1 MVFNSFE
8 FLIFFVVIFGLY
20 FLVPNGLRWLLLLV
34 GSYFFYMSW
43 EPAYIILIIFSTVI
57 DYFVSH
63 RMVKEERKEQRTR
76 LLWVSIIVNL
86 GLLFAFKYFNFF
98 SENIASLLNVL
109 GIGYKPAVSS
119 LLLPVGISFYTFQTL
134 SYSIDVYRGVLKPE
148 KHFGKFALYVSF
160 FPQLVAG
167 PIERATNL
175 LPQLKKI
182 EYKFNYQ
189 DFVCGF
195 SQFVLG
201 LFKKVV
207 VADSAALYVD
217 SIYSFGVYELFSGIT
232 LIFAT
237 FLFAI
242 QIYCDFSGY
251 SDMAIGVARMM
262 GFKLMENFHLPYFS
276 KSTSEIW
283 RRWHI
288 SLGSWA
294 NDYVFTPLSMN
305 LARKYRKYGVPLA
318 SLITFTLIGFWHGAN
333 WTYIV
338 FGIIHGVVMG
348 IENLSRRKRKKI
360 RKSIGDF
367 SFKFSGWFITMVI
380 WLITLVIFRSE
391 DLTQATYILQNFFD
405 SNAMTNL
412 RIQDANVFI
421 NIMIGTLVLFLL
433 EFFIFRKNSF
443 EGLTKR
449 KSLFWMASFSS
460 ILVVFIILFGVSGGS
475 QFIYFQ
481 F

>member
-1 MVFNSFE
+1 MLFNSFE
-8 FLIFFVVIFGLY
+8 FLSFFVVVFVLY
-20 FLVPNGLRWLLLLV
+20 YLIPNGFRWLLLLI
-34 GSYFFYMSW
+34 GSYFFYMLW
-43 EPAYIILIIFSTVI
+43 EPAYILLILFSTVV

-63 RMVKEERKEQRTR
+63 KMVKTKVLSKKKW
-76 LLWVSIIVNL
+76 LLWVSISVNI
-86 GLLFAFKYFNFF
+86 GLLFVFKYYNFF
-98 SENIASLLNVL
+98 NENITYLFNSFGLD
-109 GIGYKPAVSS
+109 YKPAISS

-134 SYSIDVYRGVLKPE
+134 SYSIDVYRGILIPE
-148 KHFGKFALYVSF
+148 KHFGKFALFVSF

-175 LPQLKKI
+175 LPQLKTI
-182 EYKFNYQ
+182 NYKFNYQ
-189 DFVCGF
+189 DFTSGF
-195 SQFVLG
+195 SQFIFG

-217 SIYSFGVYELFSGIT
+217 SIYSFGIYEHFSGIT
-232 LIFAT
+232 LLFAT

-251 SDMAIGVARMM
+251 SDMAIGTARML
-262 GFKLMENFHLPYFS
+262 GFKLMDNFHLPYFS

-294 NDYVFTPLSMN
+294 NDYIFIPLSMN

-318 SLITFTLIGFWHGAN
+318 SLITFTLIGLWHGAN
-333 WTYIV
+333 WTYII

-348 IENLSRRKRKKI
+348 IENLSRRQRKKI
-360 RKSIGDF
+360 KKNIGLPF
-367 SFKFSGWFITMVI
+367 FKFSGWFITMVI
-380 WLITLVIFRSE
+380 WLLTLVIFRSE
-391 DLTQATYILQNFFD
+391 DLNQAGYILKHSID
-405 SNAMTNL
+405 LNAMVNL

-421 NIMIGTLVLFLL
+421 NIIIGICILFLI

-443 EGLTKR
+443 AGLTRR
-449 KSLFWMASFSS
+449 KSPIWMASFTSFFML
-460 ILVVFIILFGVSGGS
+460 IIILFGVSKGS